1 MAPADNLSPPG
12 SASYSSDT
20 MSVGDGTW
28 DFTKNSFL
36 LPNLVGLNFETMRYN
51 GMGNRFSTLEQY
63 HTLILGHGVLAA
75 ITFLFIVPFAVLY
88 VRFYTRRPGY
98 GIRYHAY
105 LNILAV
111 LLSTVLFI
119 LGFMAVGPSRSLT
132 NPHHG
137 IGVAIYVLILLQVIG
152 GRLVKGITGRSFRVH
167 VHRYSG
173 RAIALLGIVQ
183 VPLGLT
189 LYGSP
194 KYCFILYAVWMAFL
208 ALLFFIL
215 DYRDGGRRSSAGDH
229 RHYVSGGGG
238 GRSESGYTEK
248 PSRMKWLAPIAA
260 GAGIFALMKGRSK
273 KNERARDAERDGS
286 RSPSARSRS
295 RSRREVISSPGQT
308 DTYYD
313 EKSERTNAHH
323 RRASDGGGGGGFMK
337 KALAAG
343 AVGALV
349 GKMMGGR
356 GKKKNT
362 RDYDDSEYSAVAT
375 DTPSRYNR
383 PPPRRYAPTESDFT
397 DRTEDI
403 RRHDSR
409 RDRRGSILPPPGD
422 PSAVAAAISAAERPT
437 NRPSTP
443 QRSHAH
449 SRYDS
454 IDGSDYS
461 SYVSPSKRPVEKRKS
476 SGSGM
481 AKGALAALTFGLLG
495 KKAKDSHD
503 RREEERLRD
512 EEDRRREEAE
522 RRSGNR
528 HSRYTGDGYGTPT
541 RRESRRRPSRYQP
554 APSTAFTGETSD
566 LSSIEPR
573 GNTPY
578 EPAHVGGGGPAPA
591 FRPGGPV
598 PVPVPGA
605 PQHAPVPPPPG
616 APLPIPVPLP
626 GAAGGG
632 GSHPYLA
639 DPHGGGISMPP
650 MPNDPQGI
658 FHHDSGSEGY
668 YSAGGA
674 GPSRRPGTRGDPA
687 AAAAAAAASAS
698 ILAQEQQEEED
709 RRRRDRSNG
718 PAASVKI
725 QVRDDRD
732 RNITLRRLTE
742 EESRRDQAQR
752 RRRNDSVSSHSE
764 AGDTPTR
771 RYRRDRERD
780 TSIQSSQRRAETA
793 AEQRI
798 EGMEPPLVPP
808 PLSLTPPNPPFAGGK
823 SRPKDSAYYS
833 GQPGLASGSAAA
845 GPSGSVPGAGG
856 SFSSLGGS
864 PGPGPGPRAGDWSAL
879 SPTPSGQFG
888 GGGKSGPPTA
898 TGPTGS
904 VSASASGDANAA
916 ADRRRRRR
924 LERRE
929 GSRGAHG
936 AGIPSSVDYD

>member
-1 MAPADNLSPPG
+1 M
-12 SASYSSDT
+12 
-20 MSVGDGTW
+20 
-28 DFTKNSFL
+28 
-36 LPNLVGLNFETMRYN
+36 
-51 GMGNRFSTLEQY
+51 
-63 HTLILGHGVLAA
+63 
-75 ITFLFIVPFAVLY
+75 
-88 VRFYTRRPGY
+88 
-98 GIRYHAY
+98 
-105 LNILAV
+105 
-111 LLSTVLFI
+111 
-119 LGFMAVGPSRSLT
+119 
-132 NPHHG
+132 
-137 IGVAIYVLILLQVIG
+137 
-152 GRLVKGITGRSFRVH
+152 H

-194 KYCFILYAVWMAFL
+194 KYLFILYAIWMGFL

-215 DYRDGGRRSSAGDH
+215 DYRDGGRRLGDD
-229 RHYVSGGGG
+229 HYVSGGG

-248 PSRMKWLAPIAA
+248 PSRLKWLAPMAA
-260 GAGIFALMKGRSK
+260 GAGIFALLRGRNK
-273 KNERARDAERDGS
+273 KNERDRDAERDVS
-286 RSPSARSRS
+286 RSPSLRRSRS

-313 EKSERTNAHH
+313 EKSERTDHR
-323 RRASDGGGGGGFMK
+323 RRASDGGGGFMK

-356 GKKKNT
+356 GKKKT

-397 DRTEDI
+397 DQTSDI

-449 SRYDS
+449 SRFDS

-476 SGSGM
+476 SGSGI

-503 RREEERLRD
+503 RREEERLRY

-528 HSRYTGDGYGTPT
+528 NSRYTGDGYGTPT

-554 APSTAFTGETSD
+554 APPSALTGDTSD

-578 EPAHVGGGGPAPA
+578 EPAHVGGGSVPA
-591 FRPGGPV
+591 FRPGGPI

-605 PQHAPVPPPPG
+605 PPQPPVPPPPG
-616 APLPIPVPLP
+616 GRMPIPVPLP
-626 GAAGGG
+626 GAPGGGG

-639 DPHGGGISMPP
+639 DPHGGGMSMPP
-650 MPNDPQGI
+650 MPSDPQGI

-674 GPSRRPGTRGDPA
+674 GSSRRPGTRGDPA

-698 ILAQEQQEEED
+698 ILAQEQQEEEE

-793 AEQRI
+793 AEQRV
-798 EGMEPPLVPP
+798 EGMEPTLVPP
-808 PLSLTPPNPPFAGGK
+808 PLSLTPPNPPFAGGR

-833 GQPGLASGSAAA
+833 GQPGPAGGSAAA
-845 GPSGSVPGAGG
+845 GPSGSVPAAGG

-864 PGPGPGPRAGDWSAL
+864 PGPGPRAGDWSAL
-879 SPTPSGQFG
+879 STTPSGQFG

-924 LERRE
+924 MERRE
-929 GSRGAHG
+929 GSRGAPG
-936 AGIPSSVDYD
+936 AGIAGSVDYD

>member
-12 SASYSSDT
+12 SSSYSSNT

-36 LPNLVGLNFETMRYN
+36 LPNLVGLNFETMQYN
-51 GMGNRFSTLEQY
+51 GMGNRFSTLTQY

-137 IGVAIYVLILLQVIG
+137 IGVAIYTLILLQAVG
-152 GRLVKGITGRSFRVH
+152 GRLVRHITGRSLRVH
-167 VHRYSG
+167 IHRYSG

-194 KYCFILYAVWMAFL
+194 KYLFILYALWMAFL

-215 DYRDGGRRSSAGDH
+215 DYRDGGRRGDH
-229 RHYVSGGGG
+229 YISGGG

-248 PSRMKWLAPIAA
+248 KPSRMKWLAPVAA
-260 GAGIFALMKGRSK
+260 GAGIFALLRGRK
-273 KNERARDAERDGS
+273 KKTDRDTERDGS
-286 RSPSARSRS
+286 RSPSLRSHRRRS
-295 RSRREVISSPGQT
+295 LGPEVISSPGQT

-313 EKSERTNAHH
+313 EKSARTDH
-323 RRASDGGGGGGFMK
+323 RRASDGGGGGFMK

-349 GKMMGGR
+349 GKFMGGR
-356 GKKKNT
+356 NKKT
-362 RDYDDSEYSAVAT
+362 RDHDDSEYSAVAT
-375 DTPSRYNR
+375 DTPSRHHR

-397 DRTEDI
+397 DLTEET

-409 RDRRGSILPPPGD
+409 RDRDRGGSILPPPGD
-422 PSAVAAAISAAERPT
+422 PVAAAAAISAAERPGARPGA
-437 NRPSTP
+437 RPSTP
-443 QRSHAH
+443 QRSHAQ
-449 SRYDS
+449 SRFDS
-454 IDGSDYS
+454 VDESDYS

-481 AKGALAALTFGLLG
+481 AKGALAALTFGWLG
-495 KKAKDSHD
+495 KKAKDGHD

-512 EEDRRREEAE
+512 EEDRRREEAA

-528 HSRYTGDGYGTPT
+528 NSRYTGDGYGTPT

-554 APSTAFTGETSD
+554 APSALTGDTSD

-573 GNTPY
+573 GDTNY
-578 EPAHVGGGGPAPA
+578 EPARIGGGGSRPT
-591 FRPGGPV
+591 FRPENPI

-605 PQHAPVPPPPG
+605 PPQAPIPPPPG

-626 GAAGGG
+626 GAGG
-632 GSHPYLA
+632 GSHHVLPG
-639 DPHGGGISMPP
+639 PHAPGGIDMPP
-650 MPNDPQGI
+650 MPPDPRG
-658 FHHDSGSEGY
+658 FFSHSHDSGSEGY
-668 YSAGGA
+668 QSGGQ
-674 GPSRRPGTRGDPA
+674 GSSRRPGRGDRRGDPA

-698 ILAQEQQEEED
+698 LLAQEQEDD
-709 RRRRDRSNG
+709 RRRRDRSNE
-718 PAASVKI
+718 PLSSAAVKI
-725 QVRDDRD
+725 SVNDDRD

-742 EESRRDQAQR
+742 EEQRRDQAQR
-752 RRRNDSVSSHSE
+752 RRRDSVSSQSE
-764 AGDTPTR
+764 ADTPSR
-771 RYRRDRERD
+771 RYRRGRD
-780 TSIQSSQRRAETA
+780 TSIQSSQRRAEAA
-793 AEQRI
+793 AESRV
-798 EGMEPPLVPP
+798 EDLEPPLVPA
-808 PLSLTPPNPPFAGGK
+808 PLSLTPPNPPFAGGR
-823 SRPKDSAYYS
+823 RPKDSAYYS
-833 GQPGLASGSAAA
+833 GGQQAGGPSGSAA
-845 GPSGSVPGAGG
+845 GPSGGLPGAGA
-856 SFSSLGGS
+856 SFSSIGGS
-864 PGPGPGPRAGDWSAL
+864 PGPGPRGEWSAI
-879 SPTPSGQFG
+879 SPAPSGQFG
-888 GGGKSGPPTA
+888 GKTTAPPTA
-898 TGPTGS
+898 SVPGS
-904 VSASASGDANAA
+904 SDAA

-929 GSRGAHG
+929 GSRGG
-936 AGIPSSVDYD
+936 GVEYD